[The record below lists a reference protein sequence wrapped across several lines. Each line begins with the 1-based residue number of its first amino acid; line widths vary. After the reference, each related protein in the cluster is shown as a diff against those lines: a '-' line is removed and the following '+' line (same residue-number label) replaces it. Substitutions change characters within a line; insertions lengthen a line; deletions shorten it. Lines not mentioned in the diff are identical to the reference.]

1 MIDLIKQIT
10 KFGIVGVIA
19 FLIDYGLLIFFT
31 EVLGIFYFWSSL
43 ISFTV
48 SVLFNYYMTVKWV
61 FLVENGK
68 TKLENLVFFITF
80 SCIGLG
86 INQLIMFIGVQYLYV
101 NYMIVKIFATFIVMV
116 FNYLTRKWYFEH
128 E

>member
-1 MIDLIKQIT
+1 
-10 KFGIVGVIA
+10 
-19 FLIDYGLLIFFT
+19 
-31 EVLGIFYFWSSL
+31 
-43 ISFTV
+43 
-48 SVLFNYYMTVKWV
+48 MTVKWV